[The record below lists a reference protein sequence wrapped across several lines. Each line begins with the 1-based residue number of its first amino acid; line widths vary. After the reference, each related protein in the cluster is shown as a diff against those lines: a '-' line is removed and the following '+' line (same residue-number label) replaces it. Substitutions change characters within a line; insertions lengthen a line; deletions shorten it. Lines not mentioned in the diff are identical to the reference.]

1 MSIDLVRS
9 RNSNIPYIS
18 CSSMGSTSS
27 SFSVSA
33 LEEFDKSKGSARYA
47 EDGMLLA
54 KISGIGLFVEVED
67 SRRRR
72 VGSSEALNMV
82 GFAF

>member
-1 MSIDLVRS
+1 
-9 RNSNIPYIS
+9 
-18 CSSMGSTSS
+18 MGSTSS
-27 SFSVSA
+27 SSSE
-33 LEEFDKSKGSARYA
+33 LEELDKLKGSARYA

-54 KISGIGLFVEVED
+54 KISGIGLFAEVED